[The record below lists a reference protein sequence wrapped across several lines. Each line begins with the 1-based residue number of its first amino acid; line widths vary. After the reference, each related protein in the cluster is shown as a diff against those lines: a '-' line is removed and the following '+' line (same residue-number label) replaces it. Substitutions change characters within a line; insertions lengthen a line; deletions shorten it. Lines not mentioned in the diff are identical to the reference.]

1 MSQVLSTP
9 STSTSTSPNFQSVLN
24 AALEKYENKTKNK
37 LLTHPLAAQLQS
49 CNSPAEILSVLEG
62 LVRKFDQRRASND
75 KLQSWLNPTVN
86 VLYAFSATLGAGV
99 GLVFSPANVIFAG
112 IGVLLL
118 AAMDMDAS
126 DDVLVD
132 IFGRIENFFRRLEAY
147 TEVRPT
153 AAMMDIVVNIMVEV
167 LTILGIATKEIK
179 ERRAKK
185 YMKKLLGKNDIESA
199 LKRLD
204 TLTQEEARMATLEVL
219 KMMRVADDKVN
230 VVLDVTQQNA
240 NNTNVIIQ
248 HVDEAKREELRQDIH
263 RWLSPPDPS
272 VNHNTACNV
281 QHQVAATWFFDGG
294 IYNKWKSS
302 PSFLWISGK
311 PGSGKSIL
319 CSAII
324 EDIMV
329 LSEAGSANLAY
340 FYCDFRDEDKQSH
353 HNLLLSILS
362 QLSAQSNL
370 CFDTVSRIYTK
381 HGEST
386 RKPSDAALIN
396 CLKETLSHP
405 SQQPFYLI
413 VDALDE
419 CPNNSGMPSRREQVL
434 DLIKHLVE
442 LSLPN
447 LHICATSRPE
457 IDIKDTLEPLTSLRV
472 SLHDQTGQ
480 RKDIIEY
487 VSSVV
492 YSDTKIR
499 RWREEDKRF
508 VIETL
513 SERAD
518 GMFRWVYCQLE
529 ALRHCLPPS
538 VRGILDELPE
548 TLDETYERILR
559 DINKANREHARRLLQ
574 CLTVAIRP
582 LRVEELAEVLAVD
595 FDAALRGGVPKLNRD
610 WRWSNQHQ
618 AVLSTCSSLI
628 AIVDDGDSQVVQFSH
643 FSVKEFLTSDRLAC
657 SSGDVSRYHI
667 VLSPAHTILAQ
678 ACLGVLLCLDEHVTE
693 DNAHDIPLA
702 KYAAQFWVEHA
713 RFEDVS
719 SRIRDVM
726 EYFFDDDRSHWAAW
740 LRVHNMDR
748 HSDVFVPK
756 EFTDDAVPLYYA
768 ALCGFYD
775 LAERLVVKNPE
786 HVNANGGRLEAP
798 LVAALRG
805 KHYKIA
811 ELLHKYGANFDVRG
825 LWEYTP
831 LHFATW
837 PRIGRVDIAE
847 WLLDHG
853 ADVNSQAVENRV
865 PLFLAAGNGSFEICW
880 LLQLHNADLGARTI
894 DGATVL
900 HRAASPVVHK
910 QHDQL
915 KIMRLLL
922 DQGVDVDARDNHGR
936 TPLHYSSFYP
946 GEGISVSTR
955 GTVEG
960 SRLLLER
967 GADIQAKDDEG
978 QTPLQLA
985 LENEHHEMAEFLLG
999 MGAK

>member
-1 MSQVLSTP
+1 MR
-9 STSTSTSPNFQSVLN
+9 SP
-24 AALEKYENKTKNK
+24 
-37 LLTHPLAAQLQS
+37 P
-49 CNSPAEILSVLEG
+49 LSV
-62 LVRKFDQRRASND
+62 
-75 KLQSWLNPTVN
+75 T
-86 VLYAFSATLGAGV
+86 
-99 GLVFSPANVIFAG
+99 VFSPAKVIFAG

-118 AAMDMDAS
+118 VSIFLDLLVLFVVTPVFQAAKDVDAS

-132 IFGRIENFFRRLEAY
+132 LFGRIENFFQRLESY
-147 TEVRPT
+147 TEVRST
-153 AAMMDIVVNIMVEV
+153 GAMMDIIVNIMIEV

-179 ERRAKK
+179 QRRAKK

-204 TLTQEEARMATLEVL
+204 TLTQEEARMAIVEVL
-219 KMMRVADDKVN
+219 KMMRGVDNKVN
-230 VVLDVTQQNA
+230 DVLDDGRE
-240 NNTNVIIQ
+240 IK
-248 HVDEAKREELRQDIH
+248 DEAKREQLRQDIH
-263 RWLSPPDPS
+263 KWLSPPDS
-272 VNHNTACNV
+272 SINHNTACSV
-281 QHQVAATWFFDGG
+281 PHQVTATWFFDGS
-294 IYNKWKSS
+294 IYKDWKSS
-302 PSFLWISGK
+302 PSFLWVNGK
-311 PGSGKSIL
+311 PGSAKSIL

-324 EDIMV
+324 EDIMA
-329 LSEAGSANLAY
+329 LREAGSANLAY

-370 CFDTVSRIYTK
+370 CFDTLSCVYTK
-381 HGEST
+381 HDKGT
-386 RKPSDAALIN
+386 RKPSDATLID
-396 CLKETLSHP
+396 CLKETLSHR
-405 SQQPFYLI
+405 SQRPFYLI

-419 CPNNSGMPSRREQVL
+419 CPNNSGLLSPREQVL

-447 LHICATSRPE
+447 LHICAKSRPE

-480 RKDIIEY
+480 REDIIEY

-513 SERAD
+513 SERAN

-595 FDAALRGGVPKLNRD
+595 FDAALLGGIAKLNRD

-678 ACLGVLLCLDEHVTE
+678 ACLGVLLCLDEHVTKR
-693 DNAHDIPLA
+693 NARDIPLA
-702 KYAAQFWVEHA
+702 GYAAQFWVEHA
-713 RFEDVS
+713 QFEDVS

-726 EYFFDDDRSHWAAW
+726 EYFFDGDRPHWAAW
-740 LRVHNMDR
+740 LRVHNIDPA
-748 HSDVFVPK
+748 HSDFFPNPEVDIP
-756 EFTDDAVPLYYA
+756 AVPLYYA

-775 LAERLVVKNPE
+775 LAQHLVIKNPG
-786 HVNANGGRLEAP
+786 HVNAEGGQLVAP

-805 KHYKIA
+805 KHYKVA
-811 ELLHKYGANFDVRG
+811 ELLHEHGANVDVRG
-825 LWEYTP
+825 KWQLTL
-831 LHFATW
+831 LHCASW
-837 PRIGRVDIAE
+837 RDVGHVDIAQ
-847 WLLDHG
+847 WLLNHG
-853 ADVNSQAVENRV
+853 GDVNARDVDDFV
-865 PLFLAAGNGSFEICW
+865 PLYVAIFHGYLEIFQV
-880 LLQLHNADLGARTI
+880 LQDHNADLGVRTI
-894 DGATVL
+894 DGETLL
-900 HRAASPVVHK
+900 HRAASPHRDEH
-910 QHDQL
+910 HDQL
-915 KIMRLLL
+915 KIMQLLL
-922 DQGVDVDARDNHGR
+922 AQGADVDARDNAGR
-936 TPLHYSSFYP
+936 TPLHYSSFCP
-946 GEGISVSTR
+946 EKEGIYDSTR

-960 SRLLLER
+960 SRLLLEH
-967 GADIQAKDDEG
+967 GADIQAKDNEG
-978 QTPLQLA
+978 KTPLQLA
-985 LENEHHEMAEFLLG
+985 LENKHHEMAEFLLG
-999 MGAK
+999 MGAR